1 MSTFLATDSARV
13 LEGVMSHRAVFSGL
27 GLDIRGVFD
36 RYAAEFQPGTGMAV
50 AGQNS
55 TLSVAFSRVK
65 AVFDAIKGEIVRIY
79 DPESTGNE
87 AEYADFVAGEPMKYE
102 NLTVEIPLQASE

>member
-1 MSTFLATDSARV
+1 MTAFLATDAARV
-13 LEGVMSHRAVFSGL
+13 LEGVLSHRAEFPGL

-50 AGQNS
+50 AGQSS

-65 AVFDAIKGEIVRIY
+65 DVFDDLKGEIVRIY

-87 AEYADFVAGEPMKYE
+87 AEYADFVAGQPQKYE
-102 NLTVEIPLQASE
+102 NLTVEIPLGAA

>member
-1 MSTFLATDSARV
+1 
-13 LEGVMSHRAVFSGL
+13 MSHRAELPGL

-50 AGQNS
+50 AGQNC

-65 AVFDAIKGEIVRIY
+65 DVFDDIRGETVRIY
-79 DPESTGNE
+79 DPESVGDA
-87 AEYADFVAGEPMKYE
+87 AEYADFVAGEPQKYE
-102 NLTVEIPLQASE
+102 NLTVEIPLQAAT